1 MSLESILEE
10 KKGQILKK
18 SQNIFEKSDF
28 LCCHGHQFSA
38 FSNDIITNNFWCTE
52 CQNETSKITQILNTL
67 NIKFSERK
75 LIGSYIYDYAINQG
89 RNFVIFYG
97 QNNYQDKVND
107 AHKQN
112 YNAIVIF
119 KEEENMQEQIW
130 NSIKENKK
138 LTLLGKEEVEK
149 YEHTCEIEKVLS
161 SDKDDG
167 GSVIKLAP
175 KPYPINVNK
184 AVGYIRVSTA
194 MQVNDGFSLDA
205 QESKI
210 CSEAKK
216 RNLFL
221 KALYIDKG
229 ISGGSMEKRLSL
241 EELRKQVEENTW
253 IIINSVSR
261 LARNTKDLL
270 SLVDEIEAKKS
281 HLIIIDLN
289 LDITSPSGKL
299 ILTLMASQ
307 AQFERELTSER
318 VKGVLQHLKKT
329 GNLRTK
335 PAFGWSVN
343 YDRSPDAPLHIRNE
357 EEQEIIKKV
366 RLLRNVYPDLGITAF
381 TNRLNKS
388 KIPPPRKSKLWYHK
402 NVKLLMDREGIK

>member
-1 MSLESILEE
+1 MLY
-10 KKGQILKK
+10 
-18 SQNIFEKSDF
+18 
-28 LCCHGHQFSA
+28 
-38 FSNDIITNNFWCTE
+38 T
-52 CQNETSKITQILNTL
+52 
-67 NIKFSERK
+67 
-75 LIGSYIYDYAINQG
+75 
-89 RNFVIFYG
+89 
-97 QNNYQDKVND
+97 
-107 AHKQN
+107 QN
-112 YNAIVIF
+112 YNCIVIF
-119 KEEENMQEQIW
+119 KEEDNMQEQIW

-167 GSVIKLAP
+167 GSVVKYAP
-175 KPYPINVNK
+175 KPYPLNVNK
-184 AVGYIRVSTA
+184 AVGYIRVSTV
-194 MQVNDGFSLDA
+194 MQVNDGFSLEA

-210 CSEAKK
+210 CAEAKK

-241 EELRKQVEENTW
+241 EELRNQVEENTW

-343 YDRSPDAPLHIRNE
+343 SDRSPDAPLHIRNE
-357 EEQEIIKKV
+357 EEQEVIKQV
-366 RLLRNVYPDLGITAF
+366 RLLRNVYPNLGVTAF

-388 KIPPPRKSKLWYHK
+388 KIPPPRKSKMWYHK
-402 NVKLLMDREGIK
+402 NVRILMEREGIN

>member
-1 MSLESILEE
+1 MIMQL
-10 KKGQILKK
+10 
-18 SQNIFEKSDF
+18 
-28 LCCHGHQFSA
+28 
-38 FSNDIITNNFWCTE
+38 
-52 CQNETSKITQILNTL
+52 
-67 NIKFSERK
+67 IKEG
-75 LIGSYIYDYAINQG
+75 I
-89 RNFVIFYG
+89 FVIFYG

-112 YNAIVIF
+112 YNCIVIF

-241 EELRKQVEENTW
+241 EELRKTGG
-253 IIINSVSR
+253 R
-261 LARNTKDLL
+261 KY
-270 SLVDEIEAKKS
+270 
-281 HLIIIDLN
+281 
-289 LDITSPSGKL
+289 LD
-299 ILTLMASQ
+299 
-307 AQFERELTSER
+307 
-318 VKGVLQHLKKT
+318 
-329 GNLRTK
+329 
-335 PAFGWSVN
+335 
-343 YDRSPDAPLHIRNE
+343 Y
-357 EEQEIIKKV
+357 
-366 RLLRNVYPDLGITAF
+366 Y
-381 TNRLNKS
+381 
-388 KIPPPRKSKLWYHK
+388 
-402 NVKLLMDREGIK
+402 